1 MRYNAIQ
8 IICWPPR
15 RAGGERGEWR
25 GEGRS
30 AIARHR
36 EAMFRRLLSP
46 NPRRSAATGLLA
58 IAAFY
63 GGSSDGPSHRTS
75 KPPSRSFRRFCSF
88 SHLFPL
94 PLSTDV
100 GVSISVP
107 LRQLLSSTSEIFL
120 RDFARPSL
128 FSIGGR
134 SPAASPFPDSDSN
147 EEALGKNHADAPC
160 SATSTETNFI
170 AKAAALASPAVV
182 NISVRKGGLMSSKSI
197 GSGTI
202 IDPDGTILTCAHCV
216 EDLDRKKRVCN
227 GKVGVTLQDGREF
240 EGTVVNADF
249 VSDIAVVKIQS
260 KIPLP
265 AAKLGMSSKL
275 HPGDFVIALGCPH
288 ALKNTITSGI
298 ISCVDRKS
306 SDLGLKGVQREYL
319 QTDCAIN
326 KGNSGGP
333 LVNLD
338 GEVVGVN
345 VMKFVAADGLGFAVP
360 VDSVVKIVEQF
371 MKNGKV
377 AQPWIGLKMLDLNE
391 LKIAQCKDKDASCPD
406 VRTDI
411 VPVVFKVTPA
421 SPADRAGFRPG
432 DTVIQFDGKPVREI
446 KEIVDSMR
454 DQVGKPLKVLVKR
467 ANNKLVTLTVV
478 PEMADMD
485 RCNAA

>member
-1 MRYNAIQ
+1 
-8 IICWPPR
+8 
-15 RAGGERGEWR
+15 
-25 GEGRS
+25 
-30 AIARHR
+30 
-36 EAMFRRLLSP
+36 MFRRLLSQ
-46 NPRRSAATGLLA
+46 NPRRTAATGLLA
-58 IAAFY
+58 LSAFY
-63 GGSSDGPSHRTS
+63 GGASDDPSH
-75 KPPSRSFRRFCSF
+75 
-88 SHLFPL
+88 HV
-94 PLSTDV
+94 D
-100 GVSISVP
+100 VSISVP
-107 LRQLLSSTSEIFL
+107 LRQLLLSTSEIFL

-128 FSIGGR
+128 FSIGGLFPRR
-134 SPAASPFPDSDSN
+134 SPAASTFPDSDSN
-147 EEALGKNHADAPC
+147 EEALGKNQADAPC
-160 SATSTETNFI
+160 SATSTEKNFI

-182 NISVRKGGLMSSKSI
+182 NISVSKGGLRSSKRI

-202 IDPDGTILTCAHCV
+202 IDADGTILTCAHCV
-216 EDLDRKKRVCN
+216 EDHDRKKRVCN
-227 GKVGVTLQDGREF
+227 GKVGVTLQDGSEF

-249 VSDIAVVKIQS
+249 VSDIAVVKIES

-265 AAKLGMSSKL
+265 AAKLGTSSKL

-298 ISCVDRKS
+298 VSCVDRKS
-306 SDLGLKGVQREYL
+306 SDMGLKGVQREYL

-345 VMKFVAADGLGFAVP
+345 VMKLVPADGLGFAVP
-360 VDSVVKIVEQF
+360 VDSVAKTVEQF

-391 LKIAQCKDKDASCPD
+391 LKIAQCKDKDASCPN
-406 VRTDI
+406 VMTDI

-432 DTVIQFDGKPVREI
+432 DIVIQFDGKPVRDIE
-446 KEIVDSMR
+446 EIVDTMR
-454 DQVGKPLKVLVKR
+454 DQVGKSLKVLVKR

-478 PEMADMD
+478 PEMTDMD
-485 RCNAA
+485 RCNDA

>member
-1 MRYNAIQ
+1 
-8 IICWPPR
+8 
-15 RAGGERGEWR
+15 
-25 GEGRS
+25 
-30 AIARHR
+30 
-36 EAMFRRLLSP
+36 MFRRLLSP
-46 NPRRSAATGLLA
+46 NHRRSAATGLLA
-58 IAAFY
+58 ISAYYNGA
-63 GGSSDGPSHRTS
+63 SDGPSHCTNV
-75 KPPSRSFRRFCSF
+75 
-88 SHLFPL
+88 
-94 PLSTDV
+94 D
-100 GVSISVP
+100 VSISVP
-107 LRQLLSSTSEIFL
+107 LRQLLSSNSENL

-128 FSIGGR
+128 FSIAGHYPPR

-147 EEALGKNHADAPC
+147 AEALGKNQADAPC
-160 SATSTETNFI
+160 PATSTERNFI

-182 NISVRKGGLMSSKSI
+182 NISVGKGGLKPSTSI

-275 HPGDFVIALGCPH
+275 HQGDFVIAVGCPH

-298 ISCVDRKS
+298 VSCVDRKS

-345 VMKFVAADGLGFAVP
+345 VMKLVAADGLGFAVP

-377 AQPWIGLKMLDLNE
+377 AQPWIGLNMLDLNE
-391 LKIAQCKDKDASCPD
+391 LKIAQCKDKNASCPN
-406 VRTDI
+406 VRTHI

-432 DTVIQFDGKPVREI
+432 DTVIQFHGKPVRDI
-446 KEIVDSMR
+446 KEIVDTMR
-454 DQVGKPLKVLVKR
+454 DQCQRWQTWISAMLHESYTISPIKQAQNP
-467 ANNKLVTLTVV
+467 
-478 PEMADMD
+478 DFSIH
-485 RCNAA
+485 AAGEDTTKDCSPHLCQ